1 MLRRW
6 KRLLHTLSFRYIYAV
21 IHLYILSNMDQFE
34 DKISAWIRSG
44 LSVDGKMEMA
54 TYGNSLLMARLAGTD
69 FRLKENWLPN
79 RWHVF
84 LHVYEGELRLTVNA
98 DRLGFDAPVYVDFL
112 SRFAWSDVTLA
123 GRYRACIIVAEQEFF
138 IEATQSIRTKVTD
151 GVMYF
156 SQSPFTSLK
165 ENEAIRLQQLEDVIF
180 GTLRE
185 ENNVFT
191 RELLQTMA
199 CAWQYELWNVFFH
212 HHQTVRTEGKVHWND
227 IVSHFFYLAHTHC
240 REHHEVGWYAAQTGV
255 SPDTLSAALKRLFG
269 KTAGII
275 LNELLVNEA
284 KVCLNNQAFS
294 VQEVAE
300 MLGFADQSA
309 FGKFFK
315 RQCGM
320 SPSEFRKQE
329 NTAG

>member
-1 MLRRW
+1 M
-6 KRLLHTLSFRYIYAV
+6 HTLSFRYIYAV

-34 DKISAWIRSG
+34 DKISVWIRSG

-69 FRLKENWLPN
+69 FRLKENWLPY

-84 LHVYEGELRLTVNA
+84 LQVYEGELRLTVNA

-123 GRYRACIIVAEQEFF
+123 GRYRACIIVVEQEFF

-165 ENEAIRLQQLEDVIF
+165 ENEAIRLQLLEDVIF

-191 RELLQTMA
+191 RELLQTMT
-199 CAWQYELWNVFFH
+199 CAWQYELWNVFF
-212 HHQTVRTEGKVHWND
+212 TTTRPSVLRVKSTGT
-227 IVSHFFYLAHTHC
+227 ILC
-240 REHHEVGWYAAQTGV
+240 RIFSIWPILIAANIM
-255 SPDTLSAALKRLFG
+255 R
-269 KTAGII
+269 
-275 LNELLVNEA
+275 
-284 KVCLNNQAFS
+284 
-294 VQEVAE
+294 
-300 MLGFADQSA
+300 
-309 FGKFFK
+309 
-315 RQCGM
+315 
-320 SPSEFRKQE
+320 
-329 NTAG
+329 

>member
-44 LSVDGKMEMA
+44 LSVDGKMEIA

-69 FRLKENWLPN
+69 FRLKENWLPY

-84 LHVYEGELRLTVNA
+84 LQVYEGELRLTVNA

-123 GRYRACIIVAEQEFF
+123 GRYRACIIVVEQEFF

-165 ENEAIRLQQLEDVIF
+165 ENEAIRLQLLEDVIF

-185 ENNVFT
+185 ENDVFT
-191 RELLQTMA
+191 RELLQTMT

-212 HHQTVRTEGKVHWND
+212 HHQTVRTEGKIHWND

-294 VQEVAE
+294 V
-300 MLGFADQSA
+300 
-309 FGKFFK
+309 
-315 RQCGM
+315 
-320 SPSEFRKQE
+320 
-329 NTAG
+329 